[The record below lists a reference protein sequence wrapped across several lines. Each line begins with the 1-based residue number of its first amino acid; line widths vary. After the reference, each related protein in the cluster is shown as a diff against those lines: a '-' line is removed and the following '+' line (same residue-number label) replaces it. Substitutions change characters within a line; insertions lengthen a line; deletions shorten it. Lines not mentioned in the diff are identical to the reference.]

1 MRVFDRNSGAV
12 IHEMR
17 NSAMGRPRKNRIG
30 EYAELLAEE
39 LQIQLKQEI
48 LKTIG
53 ESQRAYQDQIQELR
67 EEIRKL
73 SKKIDATGKKPRAT
87 RTRVGK
93 WVPGGPGRP
102 PKDAAERIAAFASR
116 QSKDD

>member
-1 MRVFDRNSGAV
+1 
-12 IHEMR
+12 
-17 NSAMGRPRKNRIG
+17 MGRPRKNRIG
-30 EYAELLAEE
+30 EYAGLLAEE
-39 LQIQLKQEI
+39 LEVHFKQEI

-53 ESQRAYQDQIQELR
+53 ESQRLYQEQIDELR
-67 EEIRKL
+67 EEIEKLSRKL
-73 SKKIDATGKKPRAT
+73 ETATKKTRAAS
-87 RTRVGK
+87 RARVGK